1 MKKILERTY
10 FILLI
15 AASISVFV
23 PQIFAQNLITIP
35 GQFSGVAGTGQK
47 IKVQATKAGK
57 YLFQIK
63 TRHAESGKD
72 SIAVVSKIMNFLKI
86 SLKNSDG
93 NLIGSNFYKNKD
105 KRTNTNY
112 GDYFVVNIDKPQ
124 TLTFEI
130 QPLLPQAKN
139 LGFQI
144 IADYTAPPVMVMGME
159 LSNFL
164 AMIATVV
171 LLTGMLLFYRIIIKP
186 LRGMNV
192 QQVMERGE
200 ALRAAREAGKESIAQ
215 LKSTMPDNSSG
226 ADSGQDTASVFCGK
240 CGLPRESGAD
250 FCGECGTRFE
260 D

>member
-1 MKKILERTY
+1 MKKILER
-10 FILLI
+10 ICIISLI
-15 AASISVFV
+15 AASIAVFT
-23 PQIFAQNLITIP
+23 PQSFAQNLIIIP
-35 GQFSGVAGTGQK
+35 GKFSGVVGTGQE

-57 YLFQIK
+57 YLFQLK
-63 TRHAESGKD
+63 TRPGESGKD
-72 SIAVVSKIMNFLKI
+72 SIAVVSRIMSFLKI

-93 NLIGSNFYKNKD
+93 KLIGSNFYKNKD

-130 QPLLPQAKN
+130 QPLLPQFKN
-139 LGFQI
+139 IGFQI

-171 LLTGMLLFYRIIIKP
+171 LFTGMFLFYRIIIRP
-186 LRGMNV
+186 LKGMNV
-192 QQVMERGE
+192 QQIMARGE
-200 ALRAAREAGKESIAQ
+200 ALRAAREEGNESVAE
-215 LKSTMPDNSSG
+215 LKNSMTENFSS
-226 ADSGQDTASVFCGK
+226 ADKTQETTPVFCEK

-250 FCGECGTRFE
+250 FCGECGTSFE